1 MKLVEV
7 PHIDGIKKAF
17 GIHDDMYYM
26 TSANVLRQGRILPS
40 ELIVSNVK
48 VIVQQ
53 QQIFN
58 LLWGKA
64 ILGKQRIKEIEWG
77 TKYEFINTIRD
88 PDDIIKVIFNILILQ
103 LTI

>member
-7 PHIDGIKKAF
+7 LHIDGIKKTL

-26 TSANVLRQGRILPS
+26 ASANVLRQGRILPS

-77 TKYEFINTIRD
+77 TKYEFINTILD